1 MQGKGERHTDARHA
15 PSLFE
20 TFHQIISMMADIH
33 AIVVLIH
40 KLFLLLERVPVST
53 CARLNLQKTALTR
66 RNLMTRDNHQCQ
78 YCLKHLSSRHVTLD
92 HVLPR
97 SRGGRNN
104 WENLVIC
111 CLACNLKKANRLPA
125 EAGMKLAKTPVEP
138 NHQMPLP
145 YLRNPN
151 TPLPREWEPFLASLP
166 YPVSFA

>member
-1 MQGKGERHTDARHA
+1 MCLDILGKVDILEFYHDREVRSSSGSYPVPAVVRARKH
-15 PSLFE
+15 
-20 TFHQIISMMADIH
+20 
-33 AIVVLIH
+33 V
-40 KLFLLLERVPVST
+40 RVSKK
-53 CARLNLQKTALTR
+53 KTALTR